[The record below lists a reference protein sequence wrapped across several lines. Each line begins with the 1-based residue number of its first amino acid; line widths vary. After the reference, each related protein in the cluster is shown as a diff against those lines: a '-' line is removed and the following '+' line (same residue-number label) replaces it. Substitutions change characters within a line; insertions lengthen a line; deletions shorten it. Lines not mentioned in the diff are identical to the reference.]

1 MTLNMSILLQIIFVI
16 LVILVFS
23 VVYFNLRFANYLR
36 IKHIS
41 VWEKLNKP
49 SWAPST
55 SKENQL
61 LMKKFLDKEGYLDL
75 KDPDLNSLVNLKKK
89 VSFCCIMVLF
99 LYAGMFLAF
108 VFRK

>member
-1 MTLNMSILLQIIFVI
+1 MSILLQIIFVI

-36 IKHIS
+36 IKHTS

-49 SWAPST
+49 SWAKTPSR
-55 SKENQL
+55 QDQA
-61 LMKKFLDKEGYLDL
+61 LMKEFLDKEGYLEL

-89 VSFCCIMVLF
+89 ISLCCIMVLF

-108 VFRK
+108 VFKK